1 MNDTGI
7 RNVVFEMIEQILQD
21 GFSPQCLAAIIFIY
35 FAALSGAIA
44 FGGLMGAKTNN
55 DIGISETLI
64 MSSLSGIVF
73 ALFAGCPLI
82 IIGPTGPVLLYDEVS
97 IGPYRTCPAI

>member
-1 MNDTGI
+1 MN
-7 RNVVFEMIEQILQD
+7 
-21 GFSPQCLAAIIFIY
+21 PQCLAATIFIY

-64 MSSLSGIVF
+64 MTCASGIIF

-82 IIGPTGPVLLYDEVS
+82 IVGTTGPVLLYDEVGEQS
-97 IGPYRTCPAI
+97 AVH